1 MTTLEQHPAVAV
13 ATRALT
19 GSDRDL
25 NPVTAVIRDDVAAVL
40 IDGAQGRWIVFADP
54 RGGEWF
60 VEGTTFGAP
69 RPAGP
74 RSDRSPDN
82 MPLQRLRIRFHS
94 DSKGDGGWLAMTGLA
109 AHDAVSVSM
118 GSGLDEAV
126 ASVTDDG
133 LVFAVI
139 RARVDDDPSVYV
151 NTRDGRR
158 ISAVARES

>member
-1 MTTLEQHPAVAV
+1 MTALEQHPAVAV
-13 ATRALT
+13 ATRALA
-19 GSDRDL
+19 GHDRDL
-25 NPVTAVIRDDVAAVL
+25 SPVTAVIRDDVAAVL
-40 IDGAQGRWIVFADP
+40 IDGVQGRWIVFADP
-54 RGGEWF
+54 RDGEWF

-74 RSDRSPDN
+74 RSDRSPDH

-94 DSKGDGGWLAMTGLA
+94 AGGEGWLAVTGLA
-109 AHDAVSVSM
+109 AYDAVSVSVA
-118 GSGLDEAV
+118 SGLDEAV

-139 RARVDDDPSVYV
+139 RARADDDPSVFV

-158 ISAVARES
+158 ISAVPRES